1 MREKSRAQFE
11 ASAVA
16 FKRIANILA
25 QAQEKGIAPMGFVP
39 GRVREPAEKEL
50 AAALQRSRERVQ
62 AAIDE
67 REDYLGAYSV
77 LAELRPVL
85 DEFFEK
91 VLVMDKDPALRD
103 NRLALLR
110 ALHEVFAPLADFA
123 AAGGEIVLTQG
134 GSGPRKAVRMKLA
147 PALFALLFLG
157 CGAPPLV
164 LPPPFGQVGNQTP
177 RLFFP
182 TGMAVTGDGGLLVA
196 NGNYNHAFEAG
207 TMVSLDPAWINS
219 LYARGLRC
227 EKPINN
233 GLPAQFAAGCDDP
246 IPTAAFRGIAMIG
259 NYAGLLTLELR
270 GERLGRPVVSLANAR
285 SQDQDT
291 GHCASP

>member
-1 MREKSRAQFE
+1 MHVGRIAVNCGQAKNIAVALEKRLVALQTVREKSRAQFE

-123 AAGGEIVLTQG
+123 RL
-134 GSGPRKAVRMKLA
+134 
-147 PALFALLFLG
+147 
-157 CGAPPLV
+157 
-164 LPPPFGQVGNQTP
+164 QV
-177 RLFFP
+177 
-182 TGMAVTGDGGLLVA
+182 
-196 NGNYNHAFEAG
+196 
-207 TMVSLDPAWINS
+207 
-219 LYARGLRC
+219 
-227 EKPINN
+227 EK
-233 GLPAQFAAGCDDP
+233 
-246 IPTAAFRGIAMIG
+246 
-259 NYAGLLTLELR
+259 
-270 GERLGRPVVSLANAR
+270 S
-285 SQDQDT
+285 S
-291 GHCASP
+291 